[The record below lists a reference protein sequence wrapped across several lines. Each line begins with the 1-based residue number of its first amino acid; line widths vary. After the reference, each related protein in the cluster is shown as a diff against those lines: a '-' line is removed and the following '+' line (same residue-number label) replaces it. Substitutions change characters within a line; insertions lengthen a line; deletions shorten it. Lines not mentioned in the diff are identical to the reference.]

1 MTAETTVFLWILVL
15 AFTYL
20 GIPASIRVMNVGLFP
35 LAGSRDNIPAV
46 DSVFYQR
53 ACRANDNLKE
63 TLPWI
68 LGLLILVQVAGVA
81 NETSACGAWLYLGA
95 RVAYWPL
102 YFFGV
107 PFLRTVAWAVSIA
120 GIVMVAWPLCVG

>member
-1 MTAETTVFLWILVL
+1 MTTETLAFLWILVL
-15 AFTYL
+15 AFGYL
-20 GIPASIRVMNVGLFP
+20 GVPAVMRVARVGLAP
-35 LAGSRDNIPAV
+35 LAGSRDNIPVV
-46 DSVFYQR
+46 DSVHYQR

-68 LGLLILVQVAGVA
+68 LGLLILVQVAGVT
-81 NETSACGAWLYLGA
+81 NETTACGAWLYLWA

-107 PFLRTVAWAVSIA
+107 PWLRTAAWAAALV
-120 GIVMVAWPLCVG
+120 GIVMVAWPLIGV